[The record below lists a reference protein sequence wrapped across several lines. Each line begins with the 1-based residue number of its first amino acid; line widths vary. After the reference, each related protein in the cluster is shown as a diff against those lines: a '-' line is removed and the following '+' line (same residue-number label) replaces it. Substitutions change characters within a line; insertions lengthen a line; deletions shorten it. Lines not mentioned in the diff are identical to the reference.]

1 MTILVDTHVF
11 LWFIL
16 DDPKLPTKAKELLVD
31 PDHDRYLSIAS
42 VWEVAIKHGL
52 SKLELKDGL
61 KGFIDDIGRANFQLL
76 PIGFPHIMS
85 LAFLPLHHRDPF
97 DRMLIAQAKAEGMH
111 ILTADPHFGAY
122 EVPLAG

>member
-31 PDHDRYLSIAS
+31 PDHDRYLGIAS

-61 KGFIDDIGRANFQLL
+61 QGFIDDIGRANFQLL
-76 PIGFPHIMS
+76 TIGFPHIIS
-85 LAFLPLHHRDPF
+85 LSTLPLHHRDPF

-111 ILTADPHFGAY
+111 ILTADPNFRAY
-122 EVPLAG
+122 EVPLAV